1 MEDKKPFDPV
11 AELAQLSKLIPLKE
25 FYSINIW
32 NFGEIRLQGKFNFKT
47 RDAAKNLGIQLEFN
61 NEDGMIRG
69 NDGFIYLVL
78 TE

>member
-11 AELAQLSKLIPLKE
+11 AELATLSKLIKLKE

-32 NFGEIRLQGKFNFKT
+32 NFGEIRLQGKFNSST
-47 RDAAKNLGIQLEFN
+47 RDAAKSLGIQLEFN